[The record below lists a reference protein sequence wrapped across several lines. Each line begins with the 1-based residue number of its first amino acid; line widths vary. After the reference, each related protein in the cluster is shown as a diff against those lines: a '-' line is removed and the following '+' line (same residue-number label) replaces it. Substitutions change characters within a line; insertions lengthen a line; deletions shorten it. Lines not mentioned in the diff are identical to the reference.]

1 MCRANWTGGVIRR
14 LRLRSPPTPWRGRRR
29 RRRRLDDP
37 AGPGIRRQA
46 WSAGVARR
54 DGQTGR
60 PGPAR
65 PGPGEARPKPGRA
78 C

>member
-1 MCRANWTGGVIRR
+1 MEYWSTYTQVYAHELNLTRMWTAKAVAYKCAAS
-14 LRLRSPPTPWRGRRR
+14 LLAS
-29 RRRRLDDP
+29 
-37 AGPGIRRQA
+37 
-46 WSAGVARR
+46 GVAAGR

>member
-54 DGQTGR
+54 RGSDGRGR
-60 PGPAR
+60 QLCCAAGGHDATDS
-65 PGPGEARPKPGRA
+65 AA
-78 C
+78 